1 MRIVAS
7 GTTLMTFLF
16 TGVTAFPMLRPST
29 TIQSWGRSSHQRT
42 AAVVALGVT
51 SSPSS
56 DALTAILTTLADNND
71 KCSIAKSNLLET
83 ARSLNQEFGC
93 LILDS
98 NAQDRLREAVEQLE
112 SSSGDSPITTSSG
125 LIGTWT
131 LLCSTASASLQSPL
145 DRTVGGID
153 TSKLPFFNQG
163 PIKTVRDT
171 FNKALTVQQV
181 IKEDELTPGLINR
194 IDHVLQYSPPN
205 TLSAFLDNDNNN
217 DESAAD
223 TPSSRIPDA
232 IKNLNINPLQV
243 TNSKVVL
250 VHKAEVQQVTPVLK
264 TKLTLSSIIGT
275 LSPW

>member
-1 MRIVAS
+1 
-7 GTTLMTFLF
+7 
-16 TGVTAFPMLRPST
+16 
-29 TIQSWGRSSHQRT
+29 
-42 AAVVALGVT
+42 VVALGVT

-56 DALTAILTTLADNND
+56 DALTAILTTLADND
-71 KCSIAKSNLLET
+71 KRSIAKSNLLET

-112 SSSGDSPITTSSG
+112 SSSGGDSPIPSSSG

-205 TLSAFLDNDNNN
+205 TLSAFLDNNNEDN

-232 IKNLNINPLQV
+232 IKNWNINPLQV

>member
-1 MRIVAS
+1 V
-7 GTTLMTFLF
+7 G
-16 TGVTAFPMLRPST
+16 
-29 TIQSWGRSSHQRT
+29 
-42 AAVVALGVT
+42 ALGGVT
-51 SSPSS
+51 SSPSM
-56 DALTAILTTLADNND
+56 DALTSTTTTGADNND
-71 KCSIAKSNLLET
+71 KNNNAKTNLLET
-83 ARSLNQEFGC
+83 ARSLNEEFGC

-112 SSSGDSPITTSSG
+112 SSSGGDSPIPSSSG